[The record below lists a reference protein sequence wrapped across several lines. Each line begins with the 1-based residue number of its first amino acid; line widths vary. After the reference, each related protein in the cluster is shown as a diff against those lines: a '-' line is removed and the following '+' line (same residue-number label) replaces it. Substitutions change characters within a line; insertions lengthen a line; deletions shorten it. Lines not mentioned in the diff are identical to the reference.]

1 MLLATIKE
9 NLKRSPR
16 VFPGLVIVHS
26 DEPPMDD
33 KDSVVRKKEELLTS
47 NALLANDDE
56 KMPTIF
62 FAPEIFRAHRCATKH
77 EVGIPSTQTVEIVK
91 KRPK

>member
-1 MLLATIKE
+1 
-9 NLKRSPR
+9 
-16 VFPGLVIVHS
+16 
-26 DEPPMDD
+26 MDD

>member
-1 MLLATIKE
+1 MRLATIKE

-56 KMPTIF
+56 KMRKGQPVQQ
-62 FAPEIFRAHRCATKH
+62 AECQTKH
-77 EVGIPSTQTVEIVK
+77 VKFIVVHV
-91 KRPK
+91 PELLELLL